1 LSALIRGKNQ
11 TVWNPAESFERFHG
25 AQSGLLERL
34 DLHRDGVQSRPS
46 RARLAWRRHGID
58 RLSRLSIQARMA
70 EIQRQFF
77 GEEPKTQLL
86 MS

>member
-1 LSALIRGKNQ
+1 MSALIRGENQ
-11 TVWNPAESFERFHG
+11 TVWKPAESFERFHG

-34 DLHRDGVQSRPS
+34 DLLPDGVQNRPS
-46 RARLAWRRHGID
+46 RAGLAWRHHGTD